1 MRAGRKPLVR
11 KSLYVI
17 HDAAFGSGEVCST
30 NAKRMFWN
38 DKTRKAAVSVVRL
51 GTTGGNVLAIAG
63 ERPLVVS
70 DLLARF
76 EGWLPAYMAGA
87 D

>member
-1 MRAGRKPLVR
+1 MV
-11 KSLYVI
+11 
-17 HDAAFGSGEVCST
+17 
-30 NAKRMFWN
+30 
-38 DKTRKAAVSVVRL
+38 AVARL
-51 GTTGGNVLAIAG
+51 GATGGSVLAIAG

-76 EGWLPAYMAGA
+76 EAWLPAYMAGA